1 MINNF
6 NKLLVK
12 KNVVRCT
19 EFFLPT
25 GVFGL
30 AWPIAVKENKTSQSS
45 VKVGGIGAWQL
56 HVARGMV
63 FQ

>member
-30 AWPIAVKENKTSQSS
+30 AWPMAVKENKTSQSS
-45 VKVGGIGAWQL
+45 VKVGGIGAW
-56 HVARGMV
+56 
-63 FQ
+63 